1 MKKGEKKKEGK
12 KKEQKEWIR
21 KLKKLLIEI
30 GLLEEEETEKQVYE
44 SYYGSRECLQDTRK
58 LSKSAVVYPEE
69 VLKTV
74 AQPEYRPTVCLN
86 SMTGKVRGM
95 LLYQGAESYEDICV
109 TKKMTRIGYGS
120 DADIQIQADTISQLH
135 ARIDHDGETFYVI
148 LEILGNTENSEFMV
162 RMGAVWPPYVKQGE
176 YWRLFTA
183 TFMHFGFEHILNN
196 MLVLI
201 CAGPILEKAMG
212 HIKYLCLYLIA
223 GVGGSTLSYVQM
235 IARGKYDVSAG
246 ASGAIFGIIGA
257 LLWIVMIHKGRY
269 ESLTGKG
276 LLFMIVISLYYG
288 ITSVAVDNWAHIGGL
303 AMGFVF
309 AIILY
314 RKPRKAVDLSGENPY
329 TN

>member
-1 MKKGEKKKEGK
+1 MPQKKKLPFVTVGF
-12 KKEQKEWIR
+12 
-21 KLKKLLIEI
+21 
-30 GLLEEEETEKQVYE
+30 V
-44 SYYGSRECLQDTRK
+44 
-58 LSKSAVVYPEE
+58 AVN
-69 VLKTV
+69 VLV
-74 AQPEYRPTVCLN
+74 
-86 SMTGKVRGM
+86 
-95 LLYQGAESYEDICV
+95 
-109 TKKMTRIGYGS
+109 
-120 DADIQIQADTISQLH
+120 
-135 ARIDHDGETFYVI
+135 YVI
-148 LEILGNTENSEFMV
+148 LEILG

-235 IARGKYDVSAG
+235 TARGKYDVSAG

-276 LLFMIVISLYYG
+276 LLCMYYG
-288 ITSVAVDNWAHIGGL
+288 ITSVDVDNWAHVGGL
-303 AMGFVF
+303 AMGFVL
-309 AIILY
+309 AIFLY

>member
-1 MKKGEKKKEGK
+1 MPQKKKLPFVTVGF
-12 KKEQKEWIR
+12 
-21 KLKKLLIEI
+21 
-30 GLLEEEETEKQVYE
+30 V
-44 SYYGSRECLQDTRK
+44 
-58 LSKSAVVYPEE
+58 AVN
-69 VLKTV
+69 VLV
-74 AQPEYRPTVCLN
+74 
-86 SMTGKVRGM
+86 
-95 LLYQGAESYEDICV
+95 
-109 TKKMTRIGYGS
+109 
-120 DADIQIQADTISQLH
+120 
-135 ARIDHDGETFYVI
+135 YVI

-235 IARGKYDVSAG
+235 IARGKYEVSAG

-288 ITSVAVDNWAHIGGL
+288 ITSVDGTTGHTSVALQWDLFLQLFYTGNLVKQLIYRGK
-303 AMGFVF
+303 
-309 AIILY
+309 IPILISIKARRVY
-314 RKPRKAVDLSGENPY
+314 R
-329 TN
+329 

>member
-1 MKKGEKKKEGK
+1 MPQKKKLPFVTVGF
-12 KKEQKEWIR
+12 
-21 KLKKLLIEI
+21 
-30 GLLEEEETEKQVYE
+30 V
-44 SYYGSRECLQDTRK
+44 
-58 LSKSAVVYPEE
+58 AVN
-69 VLKTV
+69 VLV
-74 AQPEYRPTVCLN
+74 
-86 SMTGKVRGM
+86 
-95 LLYQGAESYEDICV
+95 
-109 TKKMTRIGYGS
+109 
-120 DADIQIQADTISQLH
+120 
-135 ARIDHDGETFYVI
+135 YVI

-162 RMGAVWPPYVKQGE
+162 RMGAVWPP
-176 YWRLFTA
+176 A

-288 ITSVAVDNWAHIGGL
+288 ITSVDVDNWAHIGGL
-303 AMGFVF
+303 AMGFVL

>member
-1 MKKGEKKKEGK
+1 MPQKKKLSFVTVGFVAVNV
-12 KKEQKEWIR
+12 
-21 KLKKLLIEI
+21 L
-30 GLLEEEETEKQVYE
+30 VY
-44 SYYGSRECLQDTRK
+44 
-58 LSKSAVVYPEE
+58 
-69 VLKTV
+69 
-74 AQPEYRPTVCLN
+74 
-86 SMTGKVRGM
+86 M
-95 LLYQGAESYEDICV
+95 
-109 TKKMTRIGYGS
+109 
-120 DADIQIQADTISQLH
+120 
-135 ARIDHDGETFYVI
+135 I

-288 ITSVAVDNWAHIGGL
+288 ITSVMWTTGHTSVALQWDLFLQLFYTGNLVKQLIYRGK
-303 AMGFVF
+303 
-309 AIILY
+309 IPILISIKARRVY
-314 RKPRKAVDLSGENPY
+314 R
-329 TN
+329 

>member
-1 MKKGEKKKEGK
+1 MSG
-12 KKEQKEWIR
+12 R
-21 KLKKLLIEI
+21 KDSEPIMTI
-30 GLLEEEETEKQVYE
+30 IF
-44 SYYGSRECLQDTRK
+44 
-58 LSKSAVVYPEE
+58 VVIN
-69 VLKTV
+69 VLV
-74 AQPEYRPTVCLN
+74 FV
-86 SMTGKVRGM
+86 V
-95 LLYQGAESYEDICV
+95 
-109 TKKMTRIGYGS
+109 
-120 DADIQIQADTISQLH
+120 
-135 ARIDHDGETFYVI
+135 
-148 LEILGNTENSEFMV
+148 LEIMGDTQNSEFMAEH
-162 RMGAVWPPYVKQGE
+162 GAVWPPYVSEGHE
-176 YWRLFTA
+176 YWRLLTA

-288 ITSVAVDNWAHIGGL
+288 ITSVDVDNWAHIGGL
-303 AMGFVF
+303 AMGFVL